1 MLQYEK
7 RNSAIWAAL
16 RFSDLL
22 YHSIVRVV
30 RKSSSN
36 AFMGLVSNIMQSVVM
51 IGVFFIMYSVFGL
64 RGNAVR
70 GDFLLYLMTGIFL
83 FLTHTKTMSAVVSSE
98 GPASPIMKHAPM
110 TTFLSISSSALA
122 ALYLQLLSALVIL
135 FVVHVAI
142 RPIVIDNPAGVFLSF
157 ILAWFSGMTIG
168 LIFLAIKPFSP
179 SFASIGTT
187 IYSRANMIASGKM
200 FVANNLPAYMLPY
213 FSWNPLFHTIDQA
226 RGAAFINYSPHVTSI
241 MYPVYFSLSV
251 LVIGMMAEF
260 YSRQFASASWDS
272 LR

>member
-7 RNSAIWAAL
+7 RNSGVWPLI
-16 RFSDLL
+16 RFGDLL

-36 AFMGLVSNIMQSVVM
+36 ALVGLASNIMQSVVM
-51 IGVFFIMYSVFGL
+51 IVVFYAMFSVFGM

-70 GDFLLYLMTGIFL
+70 GDFLIFLMTGIFL
-83 FLTHTKTMSAVVSSE
+83 FLTHTKTMAAVVGSE

-122 ALYLQLLSALVIL
+122 SLYLQILSMGVIL
-135 FVVHVAI
+135 FVTHVAI
-142 RPIVIDNPAGVFLSF
+142 RPIVIENPAGVFLSF
-157 ILAWFSGMTIG
+157 ILAWFSGLAIG

-179 SFASIGTT
+179 GFTSIGTT

-200 FVANNLPAYMLPY
+200 FVANQLPASILPY
-213 FSWNPLFHTIDQA
+213 FAWNPLFHTIDQA
-226 RGAAFINYSPHVTSI
+226 RGAAFINYNPHVTSI
-241 MYPVYFSLSV
+241 MYPIYFSLAL
-251 LVIGMMAEF
+251 LVVGMMGEF
-260 YSRQFASASWDS
+260 FTRQYASASWNS
-272 LR
+272 RR